1 MNKETLRMQML
12 AGIITESEYNDKLEE
27 IPGKHPRLPRPN
39 NVASVYYISRAYA
52 GPEEGGRYYD
62 VYEYVC
68 PAEDIDKEFSPEEAK
83 TLKDNEPIYDNTSVG
98 GSAEYRIV
106 YEEYPKQLDGTDT
119 YEPYS

>member
-1 MNKETLRMQML
+1 MNKENLRMQML
-12 AGIITESEYNDKLEE
+12 AGIITESQYAAGLKEMEGESN
-27 IPGKHPRLPRPN
+27 GVR
-39 NVASVYYISRAYA
+39 SVYYVKRAYG

-68 PAEDIDKEFSPEEAK
+68 PEEDIEAEGFSSEEAE
-83 TLKDNEPIYDNTSVG
+83 TLRNNDPVYDNTSVG

-106 YEEYPKQLDGTDT
+106 TEKYPKELDGTDT